1 MTKKKW
7 GRIINIASIWGV
19 NPCKKRSFFYSI
31 TKSSLISFSKSLAIE
46 YGKYNINSNSI
57 SPGFIMTDL
66 TKKSL
71 SSIQLRSLKRKV
83 PLQRLGSSKEIAE
96 IVMFLCS
103 EKII

>member
-1 MTKKKW
+1 
-7 GRIINIASIWGV
+7 
-19 NPCKKRSFFYSI
+19 
-31 TKSSLISFSKSLAIE
+31 
-46 YGKYNINSNSI
+46 
-57 SPGFIMTDL
+57 MTDL

-103 EKII
+103 EKKLYKWDKYNC